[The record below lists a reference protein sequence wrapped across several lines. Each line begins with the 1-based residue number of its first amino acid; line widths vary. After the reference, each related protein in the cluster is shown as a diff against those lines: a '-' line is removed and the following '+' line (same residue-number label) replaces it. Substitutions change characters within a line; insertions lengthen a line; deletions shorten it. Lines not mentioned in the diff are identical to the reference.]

1 MQTWK
6 NNIHFVL
13 VEPREPGNIGASA
26 RAIKNMD
33 FNKLCLVN
41 PPSAATDEMYR
52 LAHNANDI
60 LDTAETFGSLQD
72 ALHDKHYVVG
82 TSRRRGRKRGAFI
95 PVEEGA
101 RRIREIARSNNVS
114 LLFGRE
120 DRGLYNE
127 EIEECAFLMN
137 IPSSRKHPSINIAQA
152 VMIIAYELS
161 KAGMDK
167 KTASDNSKDT
177 SLLTATPPRTV
188 GQQELAFL
196 YQRMEKALAQLE
208 YITPEK
214 DYHYKKVIR
223 NLKHCLGRAGLTD
236 WEYNMFH
243 GICQQIE
250 RKCSSSKKQ

>member
-1 MQTWK
+1 MQNWK
-6 NNIHFVL
+6 DNIHFIL

-41 PPSAATDEMYR
+41 PPSVPGDEMQKF
-52 LAHNANDI
+52 AHNACDI
-60 LDTAETFGSLQD
+60 LDTSETFSSLKD

-101 RRIREIARSNNVS
+101 RKIHEISRNNRVA

-137 IPSSRKHPSINIAQA
+137 IPSSRKHPSINISQS

-161 KAGMDK
+161 KAGMRKRTPGDEGG
-167 KTASDNSKDT
+167 DT
-177 SLLTATPPRTV
+177 SLLTAAPPRAV
-188 GQQELAFL
+188 GHQELALL
-196 YQRMEKALAQLE
+196 YERIEKALALLG

-250 RKCSSSKKQ
+250 RKCSGSKK